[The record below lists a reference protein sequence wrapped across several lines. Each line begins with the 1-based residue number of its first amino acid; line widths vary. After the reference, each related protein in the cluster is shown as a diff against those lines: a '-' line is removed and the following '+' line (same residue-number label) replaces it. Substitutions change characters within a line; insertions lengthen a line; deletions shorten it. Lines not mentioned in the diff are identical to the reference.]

1 MLGKRECVGSLMGSA
16 AGTCLLPWEGL
27 SMTPISRVY
36 VSGFVLESLSHVVAK
51 RRINT
56 CK

>member
-1 MLGKRECVGSLMGSA
+1 MGSA